1 MKMSTP
7 SHEKAS
13 TQQGKQNPRA
23 QDQAKSWKGQCPI
36 KQTKVKEKLK
46 KKELRKLFPSGAL
59 VQKENLVEFAISI
72 KRTISNSYENFNSK
86 ESI

>member
-1 MKMSTP
+1 MSTP

-46 KKELRKLFPSGAL
+46 KKKKVKETIPSWSFGS
-59 VQKENLVEFAISI
+59 EG
-72 KRTISNSYENFNSK
+72 NFSGVCY
-86 ESI
+86 IH

>member
-1 MKMSTP
+1 MSTP

-46 KKELRKLFPSGAL
+46 KKRVKETIHFWSFGSKGKFSG
-59 VQKENLVEFAISI
+59 VCYIH
-72 KRTISNSYENFNSK
+72 
-86 ESI
+86 